1 MTYIR
6 RAVDTELSEILRGL
20 PAVSI
25 EGPKGVGKT
34 ATATQYAQSVI
45 TLDDPE
51 QADLLGLDPGRLARM
66 PSPALIDEWQLFP
79 RSWDLVRRAVDSGA
93 APGSFILTGSA
104 SPRER
109 THSGAG
115 RIVRVRMRPM
125 GFDERQLTKPTVS
138 FAQLI
143 DNQPAEIGGESAVTL
158 ADYAD
163 EIVRSGFP
171 GIRNLNG
178 RNLTRALDG
187 YLARIVDH
195 DFKELGHEVRRPEA
209 LRAWLT
215 AFAAA
220 TGSTASYESI
230 LDAATP
236 GLSDKPS
243 RSTSLT
249 YRDTLSRLWILD
261 QIPAWVGSRSRM
273 TSLAASPKHYLAD
286 PGLAARLLGVNSTA
300 LVDEAQPGT
309 MRTRD
314 GALLG
319 ALFEHIVAL
328 TVRVHAETHGCRVL
342 HLRTKNGQNEV
353 DLIVERD
360 DGRVLALEVKLA
372 PIPREKDVRHLKWLK
387 EKLGSDLVD
396 AVVVT
401 TGKLAYRRAE
411 DGIAVVPLAL
421 LGP

>member
-1 MTYIR
+1 MAYIR
-6 RAVDTELSEILRGL
+6 RAVDNELSEILQGL
-20 PAVSI
+20 PAVAV

-34 ATATQYAQSVI
+34 ATASQYAKSVI
-45 TLDDPE
+45 ALDDPD
-51 QADLLGLDPGRLARM
+51 QADLLALDPGRLSRM
-66 PSPALIDEWQLFP
+66 PSPTLIDEWQIFP

-125 GFDERQLTKPTVS
+125 GFDERELARPTVS

-143 DNQPAEIGGESAVTL
+143 GDEPAEMGGESSITL

-171 GIRNLNG
+171 GIRGIDG

-195 DFKELGHEVRRPEA
+195 DFEELGHEVRRPEA

-230 LDAATP
+230 LDAAAP
-236 GLSDKPS
+236 GLADKPS
-243 RSTSLT
+243 RSASLA

-273 TSLAASPKHYLAD
+273 TPLAASPKHYLAD
-286 PGLAARLLGVNSTA
+286 PGLAARLLGVSSAA
-300 LVDEAQPGT
+300 LIDEAQPGT
-309 MRTRD
+309 MRSRD
-314 GALLG
+314 GILLG
-319 ALFEHIVAL
+319 ALFEHLVAL

-342 HLRTKNGQNEV
+342 HLRTKNGANEV

-360 DGRVLALEVKLA
+360 DGRVLAIEVKLA
-372 PIPREKDVRHLKWLK
+372 PVPREKDVRHLRWLK

-401 TGKLAYRRAE
+401 TGQLAYRRE
-411 DGIAVVPLAL
+411 DDGIAVVPLAL